1 MQILQ
6 WVTVKFQRPFS
17 KEFIPLECENLVE
30 EVMIHT
36 APSSNRCGERPR
48 ATNMCCNFTGFTY
61 WALEGW
67 NLIGHVLL
75 CQLQAEMGCL
85 EHRKLLHLCH
95 TVPVFFFFFILFDVA
110 LFRTHMCHFCPSKP
124 VHFRHY
130 TMHFLLK
137 DGLSIQKVKSHS
149 NSSVQMSH

>member
-48 ATNMCCNFTGFTY
+48 ATNMCCNLLGP
-61 WALEGW
+61 WRVKSHWPCAIMPIASW
-67 NLIGHVLL
+67 NGLL
-75 CQLQAEMGCL
+75 GAPQAAPSLPHCSSI
-85 EHRKLLHLCH
+85 
-95 TVPVFFFFFILFDVA
+95 FFFFILFDVA